1 MLHTDFKYMLLIT
14 KGKIKSILPL
24 SILKSPGG
32 RRQIVYP
39 CHIHTVHVYQKE
51 LGKADYNVR
60 YSTTPQALKLPIQKG
75 VLQKQTIHFN
85 LKYNVLAYSHSL

>member
-1 MLHTDFKYMLLIT
+1 MMLHTDFKYMLLIT
-14 KGKIKSILPL
+14 KGKIKSIFPL
-24 SILKSPGG
+24 STLKSPGG

-60 YSTTPQALKLPIQKG
+60 VQLLRHGNYQFKKVYFKT
-75 VLQKQTIHFN
+75 KQFTSI
-85 LKYNVLAYSHSL
+85 